1 MRSVAI
7 GRWVSKKRADVY
19 DWLQKY
25 YGRSSENTWY
35 IEYDYVYNRD
45 NLILNDE
52 IYTMFALRWT

>member
-1 MRSVAI
+1 MKGVAI
-7 GRWVSKKRADVY
+7 EDWDSKKRVEVN

-35 IEYDYVYNRD
+35 IDYDFDLV

-52 IYTMFALRWT
+52 IYTMFTLRWT